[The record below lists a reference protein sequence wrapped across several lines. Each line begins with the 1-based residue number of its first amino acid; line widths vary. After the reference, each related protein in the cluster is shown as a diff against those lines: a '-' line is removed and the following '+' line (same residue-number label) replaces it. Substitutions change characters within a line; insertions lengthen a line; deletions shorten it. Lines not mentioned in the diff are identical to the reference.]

1 MEIYKVTT
9 SEQVQYFMF
18 RKVAEDWAWNEGQR
32 LGERVVIETIE
43 VITRARV

>member
-18 RKVAEDWAWNEGQR
+18 QKVAEGWAEDERKRLGQR
-32 LGERVVIETIE
+32 VEVEPIE